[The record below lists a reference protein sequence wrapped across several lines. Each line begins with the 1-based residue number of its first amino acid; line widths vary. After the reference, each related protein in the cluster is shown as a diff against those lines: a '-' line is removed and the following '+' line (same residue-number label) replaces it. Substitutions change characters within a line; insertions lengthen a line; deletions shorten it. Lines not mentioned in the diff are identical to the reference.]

1 MCLLVIK
8 IINPKML
15 REIYPCVHVII
26 LVYIDHV
33 FLDKSDI
40 IIINICK
47 GESKFVCSISRC
59 LWKF

>member
-1 MCLLVIK
+1 
-8 IINPKML
+8 ML

-47 GESKFVCSISRC
+47 VNLYVLFQGVYGNFNY
-59 LWKF
+59 LA